1 MTSSSGGKLGGVC
14 GSNSSGGITTGVP
27 PGPHCPIGYGGVS
40 GAASK
45 ESSVQ
50 SSTGGVSGATAK
62 ASSSTTHGCCTS
74 WSGT

>member
-27 PGPHCPIGYGGVS
+27 PGPHSPIGYGGVS

-50 SSTGGVSGATAK
+50 PSTGGG
-62 ASSSTTHGCCTS
+62 
-74 WSGT
+74 